1 MRTIIRYGLTGA
13 AIYFGV
19 NWVADNPKK
28 VNYMRN
34 QLNKSVDAGLERGGE
49 FLEDSTK

>member
-1 MRTIIRYGLTGA
+1 MRTIMRYGLTGA
-13 AIYFGV
+13 IIYFGI

-34 QLNKSVDAGLERGGE
+34 QLNKSVDAGIDKSADLLEE
-49 FLEDSTK
+49 ATK